1 MMNRLLLG
9 IALAGFLLIVASLP
23 VVRTFAQ
30 EVSDQIILR
39 MDFVKQGVSSQ
50 GDGVLQVGEVNT
62 LSAAVAATALT
73 EVVAAP
79 SSGSIYLRGLLIEK
93 STGATGTVTVKSGT
107 GTNCATGTAT
117 ILGPITN
124 PQIGYAPLNIL
135 VAAGDALCLQTEA
148 TTTGVRALTN

>member
-1 MMNRLLLG
+1 MKNRLLLAITLVG
-9 IALAGFLLIVASLP
+9 LLLMVASLP
-23 VVRTFAQ
+23 VVQTFAQ

-62 LSAAVAATALT
+62 LSAAVATTTLT
-73 EVVAAP
+73 EVVAVP
-79 SSGSIYLRGLLIEK
+79 SSGSIYLRGLLVEK
-93 STGATGTVTVKSGT
+93 STGAAGTVTVKSGT
-107 GTNCATGTAT
+107 GTNCGTGTAT
-117 ILGPITN
+117 ILGPLTD
-124 PQIGYAPLNIL
+124 PQIGYTPLGIL